1 MTSKRRDLTQG
12 DINNSLKSLT
22 IPMVFGILGIIAFN
36 LADTYFVSKLGTKQM
51 AALTFTFP
59 VVLILNSLNLG
70 LGIGASAIISKA
82 VGEKNQEKVTRL
94 STDSLSLGIVFA
106 VIAMVIGFFTIDPVF
121 TALGAD
127 PSTMVHVREY
137 MTIWYAGVP
146 FIVIPMIGNNAIRA
160 LGDTKTPS
168 LVMLVSAGVNIV
180 LDPLFIFGFA
190 FIPAMGVQGAA
201 IATVSSRFITFLF
214 SLYILIFRE
223 KVISLKA
230 IHIKELIDSWK
241 DILYIGLPNAIS
253 KMIMPIGI
261 GIITGLIAT
270 FGTGAVAGFGIAS
283 RIEYFS
289 LILISS
295 LSSVL
300 PVFVGQ
306 NFGAGK
312 INRIITALKISEK
325 FSFING
331 LVSCSLLFLLARPL
345 AHLFTTDQA
354 VIDTL
359 VIYLRIVPFG
369 YAFQGVILVIT
380 SGLNALRK
388 PLEAALINLGQMLLI
403 YIPLAKLTAS
413 YWGIKGI
420 FASLVISYL
429 IMSSVA
435 FVTFRKIASNIKSKG
450 DSSGPQTTI
459 D

>member
-12 DINNSLKSLT
+12 DIVESLKTLT
-22 IPMVFGILGIIAFN
+22 IPMIFGILGIIAFN

-59 VVLILNSLNLG
+59 VVLVLNSIN
-70 LGIGASAIISKA
+70 LGIGIGSSAIISKA
-82 VGEKNQEKVTRL
+82 VGEKNHDKVTRL
-94 STDSLSLGIVFA
+94 STDSLSLGVAFA
-106 VIAMVIGFFTIDPVF
+106 IIAMVIGFFTIDPIF
-121 TALGAD
+121 KALGAD
-127 PSTMVHVREY
+127 PSTMVYVKQY

-146 FIVIPMIGNNAIRA
+146 FIVIPMIGNSAIRS

-168 LVMLVSAGVNIV
+168 IVMMVSAGVNII
-180 LDPLFIFGFA
+180 LDPIFIFGFA

-201 IATVSSRFITFLF
+201 IATVCSRFITFLF

-223 KVISLKA
+223 KVVSVKA
-230 IHIKELIDSWK
+230 IHFKELLNSWK

-283 RIEYFS
+283 RLEYFS

-312 INRIITALKISEK
+312 IDRILKALKVSEK

-331 LVSCSLLFLLARPL
+331 IVACGLLFLFARPL
-345 AHLFTTDQA
+345 AQLFTKDQA
-354 VIDTL
+354 VIETII
-359 VIYLRIVPFG
+359 VYLRIVPLG
-369 YAFQGVILVIT
+369 YAFQGVLLIVT

-388 PLEAALINLGQMLLI
+388 PIEAALINLAQMLLI
-403 YIPLAKLTAS
+403 YIPMAKVTS
-413 YWGIKGI
+413 SFWGIKGI
-420 FASLVISYL
+420 FVSLVTSYV
-429 IMSSVA
+429 IMSFVA
-435 FVTFRKIASNIKSKG
+435 HLTFQRVSTRLKKNA
-450 DSSGPQTTI
+450 
-459 D
+459 